1 VKLIKPLVVLSFLF
15 AFVANTALG
24 FTAAS
29 SSLFQQHNKKSSAS
43 DLHLKGQTYDLLY
56 FLEEDFS
63 EELEENES
71 TLHLDSKDFLK
82 TAHSSFEFVNHLD
95 PDQVQFNFL
104 NRLPLGRLKVRLFI
118 VYQVFRM

>member
-15 AFVANTALG
+15 AFVANTAFG

-29 SSLFQQHNKKSSAS
+29 STLFQQHNKKSSAS
-43 DLHLKGQTYDLLY
+43 DLHLKGQNYDLFY

-82 TAHSSFEFVNHLD
+82 TAHSSFEFANHLV
-95 PDQVQFNFL
+95 PDQVQFNFF

-118 VYQVFRM
+118 VYQVYRI

>member
-29 SSLFQQHNKKSSAS
+29 STLFQQHNKKSSAS
-43 DLHLKGQTYDLLY
+43 DLHLKGQSYDLFY

-82 TAHSSFEFVNHLD
+82 TAHSSFDLAHYLD
-95 PDQVQFNFL
+95 PNQVQFNFF

-118 VYQVFRM
+118 VYQVFRI

>member
-1 VKLIKPLVVLSFLF
+1 MKLIKPLVVLSFLF

-29 SSLFQQHNKKSSAS
+29 STLFQQHNKKSSAS

-82 TAHSSFEFVNHLD
+82 TTHSSFDFTNHFHFELS
-95 PDQVQFNFL
+95 
-104 NRLPLGRLKVRLFI
+104 I
-118 VYQVFRM
+118 H

>member
-29 SSLFQQHNKKSSAS
+29 STLFQQHNKKSSAS
-43 DLHLKGQTYDLLY
+43 DLHLKGQNYDLFY

-95 PDQVQFNFL
+95 SDQVQFNFF

-118 VYQVFRM
+118 VYQELG

>member
-1 VKLIKPLVVLSFLF
+1 MKLIKPLVVLSFLF

-29 SSLFQQHNKKSSAS
+29 STLFQQHNKKSSAS

-71 TLHLDSKDFLK
+71 TLLLDSKDFLK
-82 TAHSSFEFVNHLD
+82 TAHSSFDFTNHID
-95 PDQVQFNFL
+95 PDQVQFNFFR
-104 NRLPLGRLKVRLFI
+104 RLPLGRLKVRLFI
-118 VYQVFRM
+118 VYQVFRI

>member
-1 VKLIKPLVVLSFLF
+1 MKLIKPLVVLSFLF

-95 PDQVQFNFL
+95 PDQVQFNFF

>member
-1 VKLIKPLVVLSFLF
+1 MKLVKPLVVLSFLF

-29 SSLFQQHNKKSSAS
+29 STLFQQHNKKSSAS

-82 TAHSSFEFVNHLD
+82 SAHSSFEFASRMV
-95 PDQVQFNFL
+95 FN
-104 NRLPLGRLKVRLFI
+104 PLIEGLIVSKIGGFINPKQLFI
-118 VYQVFRM
+118 

>member
-1 VKLIKPLVVLSFLF
+1 MKLIKPFVVLSFLF

-29 SSLFQQHNKKSSAS
+29 STLFQQLNKKSSAS

-82 TAHSSFEFVNHLD
+82 TAHALFDFTNHLD
-95 PDQVQFNFL
+95 PDQVQFNFF

-118 VYQVFRM
+118 VYQVFRI

>member
-1 VKLIKPLVVLSFLF
+1 VKLVKPLVVLSFLF

-29 SSLFQQHNKKSSAS
+29 STLFQQHNKKSSAS

-95 PDQVQFNFL
+95 SDQVQFNFF

-118 VYQVFRM
+118 VYQVFRI

>member
-1 VKLIKPLVVLSFLF
+1 VKLIKPFVVLSFLF

-29 SSLFQQHNKKSSAS
+29 STLFQQLNKKSSAS

-82 TAHSSFEFVNHLD
+82 TAHALFDFTNHLD
-95 PDQVQFNFL
+95 PDQVQFNFF

-118 VYQVFRM
+118 VYQVFRI